1 MLTGRMAKQVT
12 DRQGAVL
19 FVASAADTHAARL
32 QQNFEAAFAEHLKP
46 GEVMPNVAL
55 VAALVGRRLRAVNAA
70 LVEKSDAYDKEL
82 SDDAGPRERRD
93 EAAATLTSEVVEI
106 RSTLEAT
113 FGPGILREVGLDGKT
128 EVEPKAILA
137 KAKRLVDALGK
148 PASAWPKPRRKGVTI
163 DPAAWVADL
172 VAPIMTLE
180 KALTDVARE
189 AREAQA
195 ASDAKTTAMAHNDDV
210 FSRSAGC
217 LSGLLRL
224 VEEDTLARQ
233 VRPSGRRPGRVAEPE
248 EEANG
253 EDGDSGA

>member
-1 MLTGRMAKQVT
+1 MAKQVT
-12 DRQGAVL
+12 DRQGAVV

-32 QQNFEAAFAEHLKP
+32 QEKFAATFAEHLKP
-46 GEVMPNVAL
+46 GEVMPEVGLVAL
-55 VAALVGRRLRAVNAA
+55 LVARRLRAANAT

-93 EAAATLTSEVVEI
+93 EAAAKLTNEVVEI
-106 RSTLEAT
+106 RSTLEAA
-113 FGPGILREVGLDGKT
+113 FGAGILRELGLDGKT

-137 KAKRLVDALGK
+137 KAKRLVDELSR
-148 PASAWPKPRRKGVTI
+148 PAASWPKPRRKGLAL
-163 DPAAWVADL
+163 DPSQWVADL
-172 VAPIMTLE
+172 TGPIATLE
-180 KALTDVARE
+180 QSLADVARE

-195 ASDAKTTAMAHNDDV
+195 ASDGKAVAMDRNDDV
-210 FSRSAGC
+210 FSRSAGS

-248 EEANG
+248 EATSG
-253 EDGDSGA
+253 EEGSTEGQGG